1 MTRDGTTQ
9 LNALLARLKAGEA
22 AARVELIDIAQ
33 ERLRQMAR
41 RMLRQFP
48 TVRRWED
55 TDDVLQDALLRL
67 DRALRE
73 VSPATTN
80 EFLRFSAAVI
90 RRVLID
96 MARHL
101 LRKRGWE
108 ANYATPVEMPDGA
121 STPPRG
127 DGVPAP
133 SADDSENLELW
144 ARLHERIAS
153 FPEEERLLFDLL
165 WYQGLTQAEAAD
177 MIGVSLRTLKRQ
189 WQAARLRLQKA
200 LDGALPT

>member
-1 MTRDGTTQ
+1 MARDGTTQ
-9 LNALLARLKAGEA
+9 LNALLARLKAGED

-55 TDDVLQDALLRL
+55 TDDVLQDALVRL

-73 VSPATTN
+73 VSPATTSD
-80 EFLRFSAAVI
+80 FLRFSAAVI

-101 LRKRGWE
+101 LGKRGW
-108 ANYATPVEMPDGA
+108 ATNYATPLEGRDGQ
-121 STPPRG
+121 STPPAG
-127 DGVPAP
+127 NGLPAP
-133 SADDSENLELW
+133 SADDAGNLELW
-144 ARLHERIAS
+144 VRLHEAIAA
-153 FPEEERLLFDLL
+153 FPEEERQLFDLL
-165 WYQGLTQAEAAD
+165 WYQGLTQAEAATLLE
-177 MIGVSLRTLKRQ
+177 VSLTTLKRH
-189 WQAARLRLQKA
+189 WQAARLTLQKA
-200 LDGALPT
+200 LNGALPT

>member
-9 LNALLARLKAGEA
+9 LNAVLARLRAGEA

-73 VSPATTN
+73 VSPATTTD
-80 EFLRFSAAVI
+80 FLRFSAAVI

-101 LRKRGWE
+101 LRKRGWG
-108 ANYATPVEMPDGA
+108 ANYATPVESRGGQ
-121 STPPRG
+121 STPPHG

-133 SADDSENLELW
+133 STDDSGNLELW
-144 ARLHERIAS
+144 ARLHERIAA
-153 FPEEERLLFDLL
+153 FPEEERRLFDLL

-177 MIGVSLRTLKRQ
+177 VLGVSLPTLKRQ
-189 WQAARLRLQKA
+189 
-200 LDGALPT
+200 